1 MLLDVKQ
8 IRKAFPIFE
17 RKVHGK
23 RLVFLD
29 SAASS
34 QKPQVVIEAI
44 ANIYRHSYAN
54 VHRGIYT
61 LAEEATVAYEGARE
75 RLAHFINAPEV
86 AEVILVRNATEALN
100 LVAYAWG
107 EANVGAGDRVV
118 VTEMEHHANFVPWQQ
133 LAPRQGAELVVVPVT
148 DGGEL
153 DLAALAEVL
162 DQGDVKIV
170 AVTMM
175 SNVLG
180 TLPPM
185 RQVIDMAHEAGAL
198 TVVDAAQAA
207 PHLPLD
213 VQALGAD
220 FAAFSGHKMCGP
232 GVGVLWGRREVL
244 EAMPPFL
251 YGGDMIRRV
260 EKGRSLWNEL
270 PYKFEAGTPPI
281 AEVVGLGAAVDFL
294 TEIGLEKIHAH
305 EQALVAYATSACSCA
320 WIFSSPISVRKS
332 TAAPK
337 PTTSAMGGVPASNLY
352 GSSFHKERPFSTRRI
367 ISPPYR
373 KGGIASSTS
382 RRPQSTPTPGPHI
395 LWPEKAAK
403 SAPSAC
409 TSNGRCGAACAAS
422 TTVNAPASCA
432 ISITC
437 RIGGSVPRTFDI
449 IVTATIFTSP

>member
-1 MLLDVKQ
+1 MLLDVTK
-8 IRKAFPIFE
+8 IREAFPIFE
-17 RKVHGK
+17 RKIHGK

-34 QKPQVVIEAI
+34 QKPRVVIEAM
-44 ANIYRHSYAN
+44 ADVYRHSYAN
-54 VHRGIYT
+54 VHRGIYS

-75 RLAHFINAPEV
+75 RVARFINAPET
-86 AEVILVRNATEALN
+86 AEVIWVRNATEALN

-107 EANVGAGDRVV
+107 EANIGAGDRVV

-133 LAPRQGAELVVVPVT
+133 LAKRQGAELVVVPVT

-153 DLAALAEVL
+153 DLTALAEVL
-162 DQGDVKIV
+162 DQGDVKVV
-170 AVTMM
+170 ACTMM

-185 RQVIDMAHEAGAL
+185 QEIINMVREAGAL
-198 TVVDAAQAA
+198 MVVDAAQAA

-220 FAAFSGHKMCGP
+220 FVAFSGHKMCGP
-232 GVGVLWGRREVL
+232 GVGVLWGRREIL

-260 EKGRSLWNEL
+260 EKERSLWNEL

-305 EQALVAYATSACSCA
+305 EQAVVAYALERVTEV
-320 WIFSSPISVRKS
+320 PGLHVLGP
-332 TAAPK
+332 AAERR
-337 PTTSAMGGVPASNLY
+337 GGVL
-352 GSSFHKERPFSTRRI
+352 SFWMDAAHPHD
-367 ISPPYR
+367 
-373 KGGIASSTS
+373 IAS
-382 RRPQSTPTPGPHI
+382 I
-395 LWPEKAAK
+395 LDEEGVCIRAGHHCAQPLHLRYEIPATARA
-403 SAPSAC
+403 SFYIY
-409 TSNGRCGAACAAS
+409 NGRDDVEALVAALHK
-422 TTVNAPASCA
+422 VVDLLG
-432 ISITC
+432 
-437 RIGGSVPRTFDI
+437 RRD
-449 IVTATIFTSP
+449 

>member
-1 MLLDVKQ
+1 MLLNVAE
-8 IRKAFPIFE
+8 IREAFPIFE

-34 QKPQVVIEAI
+34 QKPQVVIDAM
-44 ANIYRHSYAN
+44 ADIYRHSYAN

-75 RLAHFINAPEV
+75 RVARFINAPEA
-86 AEVILVRNATEALN
+86 AEVIWVRNATEALN
-100 LVAYAWG
+100 LIAYAWG
-107 EANVGAGDRVV
+107 GTNISAGDRIVI
-118 VTEMEHHANFVPWQQ
+118 TEMEHHANFVPWQQ

-153 DLAALAEVL
+153 DLNALAQVL
-162 DQGDVKIV
+162 DQGNVKVV
-170 AVTMM
+170 ACTMM

-185 RQVIDMAHEAGAL
+185 KKIIDLAREAGAL
-198 TVVDAAQAA
+198 TVVDAAQAV

-220 FAAFSGHKMCGP
+220 FVAFSGHKMCGP
-232 GVGVLWGRREVL
+232 GVGVLWGRRELL

-305 EQALVAYATSACSCA
+305 EQALVAYALERVTEAPGLHVLGPSAE
-320 WIFSSPISVRKS
+320 RR
-332 TAAPK
+332 
-337 PTTSAMGGVPASNLY
+337 GGVL
-352 GSSFHKERPFSTRRI
+352 SFWMEAAHPHD
-367 ISPPYR
+367 
-373 KGGIASSTS
+373 IASILDEEGVCIRAGHHCAQPLHLRYDIPATARASFYIYNDRDDVEALVAALHKVVDLLG
-382 RRPQSTPTPGPHI
+382 RR
-395 LWPEKAAK
+395 
-403 SAPSAC
+403 
-409 TSNGRCGAACAAS
+409 
-422 TTVNAPASCA
+422 
-432 ISITC
+432 
-437 RIGGSVPRTFDI
+437 D
-449 IVTATIFTSP
+449 

>member
-1 MLLDVKQ
+1 MLLDVTK
-8 IRKAFPIFE
+8 IREAFPIFE
-17 RKVHGK
+17 RKIHGK

-34 QKPQVVIEAI
+34 QKPRVVIEAM
-44 ANIYRHSYAN
+44 ADVYRHSYAN
-54 VHRGIYT
+54 VHRGIYS

-75 RLAHFINAPEV
+75 RVARFINAPET
-86 AEVILVRNATEALN
+86 AEVIWVRNATEALN

-107 EANVGAGDRVV
+107 EANIGAGDRVV

-133 LAPRQGAELVVVPVT
+133 LAKRQGAELVVVPVT

-153 DLAALAEVL
+153 DLTALAEVL
-162 DQGDVKIV
+162 DQGDVKVV
-170 AVTMM
+170 ACTMM

-185 RQVIDMAHEAGAL
+185 QEIINMAREAGAL

-220 FAAFSGHKMCGP
+220 FVAFSGHKMCGP
-232 GVGVLWGRREVL
+232 GVGVLWGRREIL

-260 EKGRSLWNEL
+260 EKERSLWNEL

-305 EQALVAYATSACSCA
+305 EQAVVAYALERVTEV
-320 WIFSSPISVRKS
+320 PGLHVLGP
-332 TAAPK
+332 AAERR
-337 PTTSAMGGVPASNLY
+337 GGVL
-352 GSSFHKERPFSTRRI
+352 SFWMDAAHPHD
-367 ISPPYR
+367 
-373 KGGIASSTS
+373 IASILDEEGVCIRAGHHCAQPLHLRYEIPATRSEERRVGQECRS
-382 RRPQSTPTPGPHI
+382 RRQLLHLQRARRRRG
-395 LWPEKAAK
+395 A
-403 SAPSAC
+403 
-409 TSNGRCGAACAAS
+409 GRGLA
-422 TTVNAPASCA
+422 
-432 ISITC
+432 
-437 RIGGSVPRTFDI
+437 
-449 IVTATIFTSP
+449 

>member
-17 RKVHGK
+17 REVHGK

-34 QKPQVVIEAI
+34 QKPRAVIEAM
-44 ANIYRHSYAN
+44 ADVYRHSYAN
-54 VHRGIYT
+54 VHRGIYS
-61 LAEEATVAYEGARE
+61 LAEEATIAYEGARE
-75 RLAHFINAPEV
+75 RVARFINAPEV
-86 AEVILVRNATEALN
+86 AEVIWVRNATEALN
-100 LVAYAWG
+100 LIAYAWG
-107 EANVGAGDRVV
+107 RANVSAGDRIVI
-118 VTEMEHHANFVPWQQ
+118 TEMEHHANFVPWQQ

-153 DLAALAEVL
+153 DLTALAEVL
-162 DQGDVKIV
+162 DQGNVKVV
-170 AVTMM
+170 ACTMM

-180 TLPPM
+180 TLPPVK
-185 RQVIDMAHEAGAL
+185 QIIDMAREVGAL

-220 FAAFSGHKMCGP
+220 LVAFSGHKMCGP
-232 GVGVLWGRREVL
+232 GVGVLWGRREIL

-305 EQALVAYATSACSCA
+305 EQALVAYALERVTEVPGLHVLGPSAE
-320 WIFSSPISVRKS
+320 RR
-332 TAAPK
+332 
-337 PTTSAMGGVPASNLY
+337 GGVL
-352 GSSFHKERPFSTRRI
+352 SFWMEAAHPHD
-367 ISPPYR
+367 
-373 KGGIASSTS
+373 IAS
-382 RRPQSTPTPGPHI
+382 I
-395 LWPEKAAK
+395 LDEEGVCIRAGHHCAQPLHLRYEIPATARA
-403 SAPSAC
+403 SFYIY
-409 TSNGRCGAACAAS
+409 NGRDDVEVLVAALHK
-422 TTVNAPASCA
+422 VVDLLG
-432 ISITC
+432 
-437 RIGGSVPRTFDI
+437 RRG
-449 IVTATIFTSP
+449 